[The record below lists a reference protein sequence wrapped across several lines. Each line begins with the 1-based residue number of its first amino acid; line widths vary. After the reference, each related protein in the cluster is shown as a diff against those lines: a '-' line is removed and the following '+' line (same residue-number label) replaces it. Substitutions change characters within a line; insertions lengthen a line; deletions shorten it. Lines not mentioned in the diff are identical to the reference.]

1 MNQKARR
8 SVRPNATADLLN
20 IDLHRDR
27 FPLKVLLACFS
38 IEVLLYVL
46 DYFLNYGR
54 AIDIGPFRRLFS
66 TTIESSFPSFFS
78 IGQTL
83 LVAVTLWIIVQL
95 VRTRGDSRWVVAGWV
110 VLAAFFTYM
119 AIDDGAKFHER
130 MGTALGTLREKG
142 GGSIPFPSYNWQ
154 FFFLPFFAT
163 MGLFTMGFGWFRM
176 KDRLSRILIVVAI
189 LMLVIAVGIDFVEG
203 LNEHHPWNL
212 YRGISDRYD
221 LHDYCMERF
230 EQSGYK
236 TVQHFFK
243 SAEEL
248 FFEAGAN
255 SVLWFLF
262 LRYLLR
268 ITGELRIRAR
278 GPESS
283 A

>member
-1 MNQKARR
+1 MNK
-8 SVRPNATADLLN
+8 NALN
-20 IDLHRDR
+20 LDLHRDR
-27 FPLKVLLACFS
+27 FPLKVLLTCFS

-54 AIDIGPFRRLFS
+54 AVDNGPFRRLFS

-83 LVAVTLWIIVQL
+83 LVALTLWIIVRL

-119 AIDDGAKFHER
+119 AVDDGAKFHER
-130 MGTALGTLREKG
+130 MGTALGSLGEK
-142 GGSIPFPSYNWQ
+142 SIPFPSYNWQ
-154 FFFLPFFAT
+154 YFFLPFFGA
-163 MGLFTMGFGWFRM
+163 MGLFTMGFVWFRM
-176 KDRLSRILIVVAI
+176 KDRLSRTMVVAAI
-189 LMLVIAVGIDFVEG
+189 GMLVIAVGIDFVEG
-203 LNEHHPWNL
+203 LDENHPWNI
-212 YRGISDRYD
+212 YRGISDRFE
-221 LHDYCMERF
+221 LHDYCKIRF
-230 EQSGYK
+230 RQSGYK

-268 ITGELRIRAR
+268 ITDELRIRTRDPDAV
-278 GPESS
+278 G
-283 A
+283 